1 MSVSKRGK
9 SEHYHYS
16 FRFKRRRFRGSTR
29 TSEKSAAERIEA
41 KIRLE
46 VAEQEHFPKQREM
59 TLAEAFLKYLDHAE
73 HLPSYY
79 TIDRQIDTLGA
90 IDGALRLSAV
100 TDSIVSDYVAR
111 RRGQKARN
119 RKALISPATVNR
131 ELQTLRAVMNK
142 ARDEWQVSVAPVK
155 WLKHRLQEAPQRRR
169 YLSGD
174 EQDAFLTHLR
184 EDMRPLVK
192 FCLLTGARLM
202 SAIRLTWKDVDY
214 QSESITFRK
223 FKGGEHHTIPLSR
236 EAKILLANEKGK
248 HAIYCFA
255 YKCIRYSKKR
265 VPGNYYPFSKDGWR
279 KTWAAALKD
288 AKIENFRF
296 HDQRHTALSRVT
308 KEAGIAVARKL
319 AGHTSIMTTSRYAH
333 VLMDDVKSAMD
344 KSVHKSGHLEKP
356 KVSKTRR
363 NKG

>member
-1 MSVSKRGK
+1 MSVSKRG
-9 SEHYHYS
+9 EHFHYS

-29 TSEKSAAERIEA
+29 TSDKSAAERIEA

-59 TLAEAFLKYLDHAE
+59 TLAEAILKYLDHAE

-79 TIDRQIDTLGA
+79 TIDRQVDTLRA
-90 IDGALRLSAV
+90 IGDALKLSEI
-100 TDSIVSDYVAR
+100 TDAKVSDYVAR

-119 RKALISPATVNR
+119 RKHLISPATVNR
-131 ELQTLRAVMNK
+131 ELQTLRAIIRK
-142 ARDEWQVSVAPVK
+142 ARDEWEISVAPVK
-155 WLKHRLQEAPQRRR
+155 WKKHRLQEAPQRRR

-174 EQDAFLTHLR
+174 EQDAFLDVLR

-202 SAIRLTWKDVDY
+202 SAIRLTWKDIDY
-214 QSESITFRK
+214 QSETITFRK
-223 FKGGEHHTIPLSR
+223 FKGGTHHTIPLSR
-236 EAKILLANEKGK
+236 EALLLIANEKGK

-255 YKCIRYSKKR
+255 YQCARPSAKRKK
-265 VPGNYYPFSKDGWR
+265 GEYYPFSKDGWR
-279 KTWAAALKD
+279 RLWSAALKL

-319 AGHTSIMTTSRYAH
+319 AGHTSITTTSRYAH

-344 KSVHKSGHLEKP
+344 KSVHKNGH
-356 KVSKTRR
+356 VVNSNTQDSRR
-363 NKG
+363 NKGSK